1 MSPAEQRHLTASAQP
16 SAPAVTQ
23 PRYRRWL
30 LGIIGLAVVLAS
42 AFYLG
47 GGWYFSGELAQS
59 TFDAAA
65 HRAAATRHSY
75 TILVISANSSAPGG
89 SSITLNVPPG
99 SPELVTE
106 GTWGVLAPHGGF
118 GQIGHILA
126 RTSETITREF
136 RQLTGP
142 AIYPGEK
149 LELVN
154 DSFPENP
161 LTALGLPFE
170 EVTYPGP
177 LGAYPAWF
185 IAGPAPDWA
194 VMVHGDALHR
204 QDEMEMLAPIHR
216 AGLPMLVI
224 TYRNDP
230 GAPPA
235 PDGMVR
241 YGQTEWQDLQAAV
254 SYALANGARHVVLV
268 GRSMGGGVVLS
279 FLEHSSLAA
288 QVKAV
293 ILDSPML
300 DFSQTVDYGAS
311 QRSLPVVGLP
321 IPSSLVATAKWIAGL
336 RYGVDFASLDYLAE
350 DARLGAPILLFQG
363 IADKTVPQATSDRL
377 AKDRPDL
384 VTYVLTPGA
393 GHLDSWNLDPV
404 RYEGYVEGF
413 AAAHAT
419 D

>member
-1 MSPAEQRHLTASAQP
+1 MSEAVQRHTTARVQQR
-16 SAPAVTQ
+16 APAITHR
-23 PRYRRWL
+23 PWL
-30 LGIIGLAVVLAS
+30 RNIIGLALVLAS

-47 GGWYFSGELAQS
+47 GGWYFSGELAKS

-75 TILVISANSSAPGG
+75 SILVTSANMSASGGG
-89 SSITLNVPPG
+89 SVTMKVPSG
-99 SPELVTE
+99 SQELVTE
-106 GTWGVLAPHGGF
+106 GTWGVLAPDGAF
-118 GQIGHILA
+118 GQIGHILGQ
-126 RTSETITREF
+126 TSGTITREF
-136 RQLTGP
+136 RQVTGP
-142 AIYPGEK
+142 PIRPGER

-154 DSFPENP
+154 DSFPEDP
-161 LTALGLPFE
+161 LIALGLPFE
-170 EVTYPGP
+170 NVTYPGP
-177 LGAYPAWF
+177 LGSYPAWF

-194 VMVHGDALHR
+194 VLVHGDSLHR

-224 TYRNDP
+224 AYRNDP

-235 PDGMVR
+235 PDGLVK

-254 SYALANGARHVVLV
+254 SYALARGARHVVLV
-268 GRSMGGGVVLS
+268 GRSMGGGVVVS

-300 DFSQTVDYGAS
+300 DFSRTVDYGAS
-311 QRSLPVVGLP
+311 QKTLPVIGLP
-321 IPSSLVATAKWIAGL
+321 IPRSLVATAKGIASL
-336 RYGVDFASLDYLAE
+336 RYGVNFASLDYLAA
-350 DARLGAPILLFQG
+350 DARLNAPILLFQG
-363 IADKTVPQATSDRL
+363 TADKTVPQATSDRL
-377 AKDRPDL
+377 ARDRPDL
-384 VTYVLTPGA
+384 VTYVVTPGA

-404 RYEGYVEGF
+404 SYEDRVESF